1 MANVVTDPYSG
12 LQFVELSHVWDHGVP
27 SYPGDPDVRM
37 VRGVKHAQHGV
48 LAWRITTVLNTGTHM
63 NAPLAYIQQGADLAS
78 VDPST
83 FFGNGVVLDVPK
95 KNWEQ
100 ITADDLK
107 AAEPAIEKDDIV
119 VICTGWNA
127 KYSDGLE
134 YFGEAPGLTKDAAEY
149 LVEAGVKMVAVDTP
163 FVDCPLATHMGPHR
177 GGPQM
182 KRLAA
187 AYADATGGDAK
198 KDFPDLNIVARTL
211 LGAGIPIVKQ
221 VGGDVESVKGRRAT
235 LGAIPWKFEHGEA
248 CPVRM
253 IAIFDP
259 TGNARIEPGSKDGRK
274 GLTVHSLGHTFTQ
287 FMPEWPSTPSVNI
300 DVVKFHARDGVYQTQ
315 WEGIMHRCTHMD
327 APLHVTECTPTI
339 NDYPIWRMFGTGVV
353 VDAPKEKWGVISAED
368 LENATPKIQEGDMVM
383 INTGFHRKWADT
395 DEYFAY
401 GPGADSTAAQWAID
415 HKIKCVG
422 YGCQA
427 NDHPI
432 ATKLVNHGLGP
443 THPHLIEE
451 WKQEHGG
458 QDPLEAF
465 PDWEPAH
472 KTLMVKG
479 GIPGIENVGGDL
491 DEVTGERCTLLVLPW
506 RWPSGDGCI
515 VQILAIVDP
524 EQEFRF
530 APGL

>member
-1 MANVVTDPYSG
+1 MTNIVTDPYSG
-12 LQFVELSHVWDHGVP
+12 LQFVELSHVWGHGVP

-37 VRGVKHAQHGV
+37 VRGVKFAQHGV
-48 LAWRITTVLNTGTHM
+48 LAWRTTTVLNTGTHM
-63 NAPLAYIQQGADLAS
+63 NAPLAYIQKGADLAAI
-78 VDPST
+78 DPST
-83 FFGNGVVLDVPK
+83 FFGNGVVLDIPK
-95 KNWEQ
+95 KNWEV
-100 ITADDLK
+100 ITAEDIK
-107 AAEPAIEKDDIV
+107 AATPAIEAGDIV
-119 VICTGWNA
+119 VICTGWHK

-149 LVEAGVKMVAVDTP
+149 LVQAGAKMVGIDTP
-163 FVDCPLATHMGPHR
+163 FVDVPLATHMGPHR

-182 KRLAA
+182 KRLAP
-187 AYADATGGDAK
+187 AYLAATGRDAK
-198 KDFPDLNIVARTL
+198 KDFPELNVAAQILT
-211 LGAGIPIVKQ
+211 GAGIPIIKQ
-221 VGGDVESVKGRRAT
+221 VGGDVELAKGRKAT

-259 TGNARIEPGSKDGRK
+259 TGNARIEAGSKEGRT

-287 FMPEWPSTPSVNI
+287 FMPEWPSSPSVNI

-327 APLHVTECTPTI
+327 APLHVTECTPSI
-339 NDYPIWRMFGTGVV
+339 NDYAVWRMFGTGVV
-353 VDAPKEKWGVISAED
+353 VDAPKDKWGVIAAED
-368 LENATPKIQEGDMVM
+368 LENSNPKIQKGDIVM
-383 INTGFHRKWADT
+383 INTGFHHKWADT

-401 GPGADSTAAQWAID
+401 GPGADATAAQWAID
-415 HKIKCVG
+415 HEVKVMG

-451 WKQEHGG
+451 WKREHGG
-458 QDPLEAF
+458 QDPIDAF
-465 PDWEPAH
+465 PNWEPAH

-491 DEVTGERCTLLVLPW
+491 DEVTGERCTLMVLPW
-506 RWPSGDGCI
+506 RWPGGDGCI

-524 EQEFRF
+524 KQEFRF